1 MHKLFC
7 SRCELEH
14 TEIGTES
21 EEPAQPLIVQN
32 VLTAGAFN
40 GVGGKTSPLEHRK
53 ESPPLK
59 SEALK
64 APPSFK
70 MLGEK
75 GPMRPP
81 PSRPPPTRSVKVLVP
96 AEAYSVADLQ
106 AATNSFA
113 QENLIGEGSLGRVYR
128 GEFPDGQVIV
138 LLPRII
144 KNGYYKYQPVFVLVC
159 QICKAALVL
168 LGRCRDGIRTEGVCK
183 VMSTR

>member
-1 MHKLFC
+1 MQKLFIPDMNGTE
-7 SRCELEH
+7 RNWKRELE
-14 TEIGTES
+14 
-21 EEPAQPLIVQN
+21 PLIVQN
-32 VLTAGAFN
+32 VLIAGVFN

-75 GPMRPP
+75 GQMRPP

-128 GEFPDGQVIV
+128 GEFPDGQVILMLPGITKVV
-138 LLPRII
+138 LANTNMCL
-144 KNGYYKYQPVFVLVC
+144 C
-159 QICKAALVL
+159 
-168 LGRCRDGIRTEGVCK
+168 
-183 VMSTR
+183 